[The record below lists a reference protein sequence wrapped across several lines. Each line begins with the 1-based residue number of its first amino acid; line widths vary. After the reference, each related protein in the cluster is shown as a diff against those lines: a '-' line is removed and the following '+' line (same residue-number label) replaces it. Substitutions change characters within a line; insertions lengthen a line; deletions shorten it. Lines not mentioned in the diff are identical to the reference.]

1 MALTAYSKYRLYV
14 TRTSVS
20 GVGAPTYVTVNT
32 FSGFENLDGTG
43 TDLFVGGTASA
54 SSTYSTAVAS
64 RAFDANSST
73 EWSSQREL
81 APTWLRID
89 LASPVVVRNLYLAS
103 TANGNEVPRD
113 FRIEGSTDGTNWT
126 TLVEVKDWVVSEVTK
141 TGSFRSDLL
150 LAGTSLLDTGVG
162 CSKVFVSRFDNGQVL
177 GEVVPNAVTGAWSL
191 RPQYSGSVL
200 VTHIGPT
207 GYRPM
212 ADGPVTPIAA

>member
-14 TRTSVS
+14 TRTPSS
-20 GVGAPTYVTVNT
+20 AVGAPSYVTVNT
-32 FSGFENLDGTG
+32 FSGFANVDGTG

-54 SSTYSTAVAS
+54 SSTYPSAVAS

-73 EWSSQREL
+73 EWSSQSEL
-81 APTWLRID
+81 APQWLRID
-89 LASPVVVRNLYLAS
+89 LASPVVVRNLYLAA
-103 TANGNEVPRD
+103 TANANEVPRD

-126 TLVEVKDWVVSEVTK
+126 TLVEVQDWVVSATTK
-141 TGSFRSDLL
+141 TEGFRADLL

-212 ADGPVTPIAA
+212 ADGPVTPIAE